1 MSNSQ
6 VAYGR
11 LFRNRSFVALW
22 LGQTISFIGDY
33 FYWLAIPIMVERLTG
48 SALLVGL
55 SVISSALPMLVLGPV
70 AGVFVD
76 RWDRKRTM
84 IVSDVLRSLL
94 VLLCLFVRT
103 PDQVWIYYAVGFL
116 MSSVSRF
123 FFPAQNAALPL
134 IVTRQEDL
142 LAANG
147 LMQIVQTLGLLVGP
161 AIAGFSIALWGEQVA
176 FFVDSATF
184 LISAVAIITMTVPH
198 TTVGRQVATTK
209 SGELAGVWAEL
220 REGVTYLFG
229 NRTMVGVLLCLSV
242 VQLGLG
248 AINVIWVP
256 FMQRTFGLGPEGL
269 GAVDMAQ
276 GLGMALGGVTLG
288 FVAPRFTKRSL
299 AGWSIIF
306 IGGMIALIG
315 LSPPLSLINL
325 LPSFGG
331 NVDLAQMTV
340 GQRLLHMPLM
350 LLLYS
355 MLLGIALVPAQSAL
369 MTMMQLAVPDLK
381 RGRVGSALNALTT
394 AAGLLSMATAAA
406 LGEVIQLRM
415 IYVIAGLILSAAG
428 VVALLVLVE
437 PDLQPGEVG
446 LPRTIDGTDVTTPAI
461 AKVETK

>member
-1 MSNSQ
+1 
-6 VAYGR
+6 
-11 LFRNRSFVALW
+11 
-22 LGQTISFIGDY
+22 
-33 FYWLAIPIMVERLTG
+33 
-48 SALLVGL
+48 
-55 SVISSALPMLVLGPV
+55 
-70 AGVFVD
+70 
-76 RWDRKRTM
+76 
-84 IVSDVLRSLL
+84 
-94 VLLCLFVRT
+94 
-103 PDQVWIYYAVGFL
+103 
-116 MSSVSRF
+116 
-123 FFPAQNAALPL
+123 
-134 IVTRQEDL
+134 
-142 LAANG
+142 
-147 LMQIVQTLGLLVGP
+147 
-161 AIAGFSIALWGEQVA
+161 
-176 FFVDSATF
+176 
-184 LISAVAIITMTVPH
+184 
-198 TTVGRQVATTK
+198 
-209 SGELAGVWAEL
+209 
-220 REGVTYLFG
+220 
-229 NRTMVGVLLCLSV
+229 
-242 VQLGLG
+242 
-248 AINVIWVP
+248 
-256 FMQRTFGLGPEGL
+256 
-269 GAVDMAQ
+269 
-276 GLGMALGGVTLG
+276 MALGGVTLG